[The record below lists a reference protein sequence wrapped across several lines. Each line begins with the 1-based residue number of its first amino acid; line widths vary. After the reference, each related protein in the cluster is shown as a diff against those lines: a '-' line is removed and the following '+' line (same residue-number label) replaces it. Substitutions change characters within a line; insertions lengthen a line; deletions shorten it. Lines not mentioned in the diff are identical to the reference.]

1 MNTSLGKPL
10 PCWTALVLG
19 FLVSSLPNMLVAET
33 SHAQVAFRMTTV
45 NEQPPSS
52 PPDEIRFID
61 LSSEELD
68 NQDTSLVHDVK
79 PIVIPE
85 SESPVELALGEEIVV
100 DPLSTSEVG
109 FGDWL
114 GYNSTASDTT
124 WVAAGHDLGM
134 FSLQSYPTLEITENS
149 GIVTGLGFHF
159 LSGPSG
165 LSDMPPRLFD
175 FQLAYQTRE
184 VRNDHFMLDLKM
196 GVGAFSDF
204 EGRSGEGVRF
214 PGHAVAYYEVDP
226 WLVTVLGVEV
236 LDRDDISVLPVAGF
250 VLRATDAV
258 LVECVFPKP
267 KIQWQVNPDCVI
279 YANGELGGG
288 TWAIERVDNTDDNV
302 TYRDLRLAFGI
313 IKSHDSSESVLEFG
327 YAFDRSLEYRSDR
340 GNYKPDNA
348 FMLRI
353 RSHY

>member
-1 MNTSLGKPL
+1 MKQMPS
-10 PCWTALVLG
+10 WTAQACG
-19 FLVSSLPNMLVAET
+19 FMMSFLAIVLVAE
-33 SHAQVAFRMTTV
+33 SARAQIAFHMTTV
-45 NEQPPSS
+45 TEQPPTS
-52 PPDEIRFID
+52 PPDEIRLMD
-61 LSSEELD
+61 LSSDELKL
-68 NQDTSLVHDVK
+68 QDSSLVHDAE
-79 PIVIPE
+79 PFIIPE
-85 SESPVELALGEEIVV
+85 SVSQAEVMLDGEIII
-100 DPLSTSEVG
+100 DSNSNSKVG
-109 FGDWL
+109 FGDYL
-114 GYNSTASDTT
+114 GYNSTSSDTT
-124 WVAAGHDLGM
+124 WVAAGSDLGI

-236 LDRDDISVLPVAGF
+236 LDRDDISVLPVAG
-250 VLRATDAV
+250 VVWRASDAV
-258 LVECVFPKP
+258 LMECVFPKP

-279 YANGELGGG
+279 YASGELGGG
-288 TWAIERVDNTDDNV
+288 TWSIERVDNTDDNV

-340 GNYKPDNA
+340 GNYKPDDA
-348 FMLRI
+348 FMLRL